1 MISLSFIFLSQR
13 IMNKKKKILI
23 FTPGGLGGA
32 ERMCITIGQ
41 LLDKEEFNVQYVIW
55 GRGKAIFDIIPEGAN
70 VDTIPFLNVYCFS
83 TFRVWWKIIKSKPDI
98 VFSSLSFFNP
108 RVIIAAKLARRKVII
123 RSSGMVGDYGWWKFF
138 KLKLTCPWA
147 DLLIA
152 QQEDMRQEMIKMMNL
167 SPGKVVTYHNPVD
180 FTDIEK
186 KKTALSPFVTKNTT
200 NYVNVAR
207 INWHKGQD
215 VAIKALSKIKQFN
228 NNAHLWLIGSYN
240 KSDSY
245 YQELIN
251 LVKTLNLEDC
261 VHFTGHE
268 ENPFKWVQYC
278 DCFVFPSR
286 HEGLPNALVEASYL
300 GTPCVAARC
309 LNVVVEIVKD
319 GYNGYVVDV
328 DDIDGLAGAMKKAI
342 KLKDFAMTY
351 KPGTAKE
358 INRIFDSVIK

>member
-1 MISLSFIFLSQR
+1 M
-13 IMNKKKKILI
+13 KKILI
-23 FTPGGLGGA
+23 FTHGGLGGA

-41 LLDKEEFNVQYVIW
+41 LLDKKKYDVQYVIW
-55 GRGKAIFDIIPEGAN
+55 GRRKEVFDIIPEGSN

-83 TFRVWWKIIKSKPDI
+83 TIRVWWKIVKSKPDI
-98 VFSSLSFFNP
+98 VFSSLSAFNP
-108 RVIIAAKLARRKVII
+108 RVIIAAKLARRKTII

-152 QQEDMRQEMIKMMNL
+152 QQEDMRQEMIKKMNVL
-167 SPGKVVTYHNPVD
+167 PEKVITYHNPIA
-180 FTDIEK
+180 FSDIDK
-186 KKTALSPFVTKNTT
+186 KKDAFSPFVDKQAT

-207 INWHKGQD
+207 INWNKGQD
-215 VAIKALSKIKQFN
+215 VAIKALSIIKKLN

-240 KSDSY
+240 KNDSY
-245 YQELIN
+245 YQDLVN
-251 LVKTLNLEDC
+251 LVRILNLEDS

-268 ENPFKWVQYC
+268 ENPFKWVRHC
-278 DCFVFPSR
+278 NCFVFPSR

-300 GTPCVAARC
+300 GVPCVAARC
-309 LNVVVEIVKD
+309 LNVVDDIIKD

-328 DDIDGLAGAMKKAI
+328 NDIDGLVEAMKKAVE
-342 KLKDFAMTY
+342 LKDFNMIY

-358 INRIFDSVIK
+358 INQIFDSVL

>member
-1 MISLSFIFLSQR
+1 
-13 IMNKKKKILI
+13 MNKTKVLI

-41 LLDKEEFNVQYVIW
+41 LLDKEKYDVQYVIW
-55 GRGKAIFDIIPEGAN
+55 GRGKDIFDIIPEGSN

-83 TFRVWWKIIKSKPDI
+83 TLRVWWKIVKSKPDI
-98 VFSSLSFFNP
+98 VFSSLSAFNP
-108 RVIIAAKLARRKVII
+108 RVIIAAKLARRKMII

-152 QQEDMRQEMIKMMNL
+152 QQEDMRQEMINMMNL
-167 SPGKVVTYHNPVD
+167 LPEKVVTYHNPVD
-180 FTDIEK
+180 FSDIDK
-186 KKTALSPFVTKNTT
+186 KKNDLSPFVENAAT

-207 INWHKGQD
+207 INWNKGQD
-215 VAIKALSKIKQFN
+215 VAIKALSKIREFN
-228 NNAHLWLIGSYN
+228 SSAQLWIVGSFKKN
-240 KSDSY
+240 DSY
-245 YQELIN
+245 YQELKN
-251 LVKTLNLEDC
+251 LVRYLNLEDC

-268 ENPFKWVQYC
+268 ENPFKWVLHC

-300 GTPCVAARC
+300 GVPCVAARC
-309 LNVVVEIVKD
+309 LNVVDEIIKD
-319 GYNGYVVDV
+319 GYNGYVVNVGDT
-328 DDIDGLAGAMKKAI
+328 DGLAEAMKKAVE
-342 KLKDFAMTY
+342 LKDFDMIY

-358 INRIFDSVIK
+358 INRIFDSVL